1 MTGRISSSP
10 QKRMWLSPTGDE
22 ELLKSLSLALNE
34 FCEMRDGS
42 VHLLLSKTVL
52 KHQQQIVHTFEA
64 ICHKISLDG
73 GRPNMCSWSHRRSVN
88 LDQIL
93 TWEWTRDI
101 WRFIWKRATVLSQ
114 KISVWSSSH
123 SWKRTTVFWAATCLN
138 QPSASVSAKSIWIC
152 VY

>member
-1 MTGRISSSP
+1 MPLRKNQRSAVLNGWIVVHESKKLVKPSP
-10 QKRMWLSPTGDE
+10 RSLRNQATFTRDDILIQPSNDWHDFLYSTEKSIAVPTSDE
-22 ELLKSLSLALNE
+22 GLFKSLSLALSE

-93 TWEWTRDI
+93 TWE
-101 WRFIWKRATVLSQ
+101 
-114 KISVWSSSH
+114 
-123 SWKRTTVFWAATCLN
+123 
-138 QPSASVSAKSIWIC
+138 
-152 VY
+152 